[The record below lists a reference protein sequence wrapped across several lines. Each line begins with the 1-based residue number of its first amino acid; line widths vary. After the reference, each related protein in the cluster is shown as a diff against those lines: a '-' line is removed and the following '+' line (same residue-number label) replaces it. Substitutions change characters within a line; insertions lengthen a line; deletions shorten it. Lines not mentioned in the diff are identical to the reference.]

1 MTYATL
7 DEVRGLMAQF
17 TIDATSTPTAT
28 EATAILDETSDEID
42 MRLSAA
48 GVAIPATAPAGFLNF
63 LGRLN
68 AYGTA
73 AAILKSMFPG
83 ATGAA
88 ETPAYAFWEKRYR
101 DGLKAIVDGSAI
113 PPDAATG
120 SGTVNPSTYF
130 TRNPDAEED
139 LGDIAEPRFK
149 MNKVF

>member
-1 MTYATL
+1 MAYATL
-7 DEVRGLMAQF
+7 DEVRALMAQF
-17 TIDATSTPTAT
+17 TIGATSTPSVTQAQ
-28 EATAILDETSDEID
+28 AIVDETSDEID

-48 GVAIPATAPAGFLNF
+48 GVAIPATAPAGFLSF

-68 AYGTA
+68 AYGAT

-88 ETPAYAFWEKRYR
+88 ETPAYAFWEKRYLA
-101 DGLKAIVDGSAI
+101 GIKAIVDGTAI
-113 PPDAATG
+113 PPDAPTG

-149 MNKVF
+149 VSKVF